1 MELLSNLRK
10 LVDKKISFCNADDFE
25 KYNLIKNIL
34 KEDDCF
40 FKIDKTTAYA
50 ILEDLDFLK
59 KEIPLIYDKLIG
71 QESYLDLNKTF
82 EVID

>member
-1 MELLSNLRK
+1 MELLNNLRK
-10 LVDKKISFCNADDFE
+10 LVDKKISFCSADDFE
-25 KYNLIKNIL
+25 KYNLIKNML

-59 KEIPLIYDKLIG
+59 KEIPIIYNKLIG
-71 QESYLDLNKTF
+71 QESYLELSKAF
-82 EVID
+82 EVTD